1 MLTSAYADVMV
12 GHAKPVAAVEAA
24 TDAAGTK
31 DPAVGLPAVA
41 SLRRL
46 AESLEALHVAN
57 ARKLGW
63 SWRQIADSLG
73 VTKQTVH
80 RKYKSVDLGG
90 LADV

>member
-1 MLTSAYADVMV
+1 MLTNVDSSSNRVLPAT
-12 GHAKPVAAVEAA
+12 AA
-24 TDAAGTK
+24 TNAAETK

-41 SLRRL
+41 SLR
-46 AESLEALHVAN
+46 AMADALEALHVAN

-63 SWRQIADSLG
+63 SWRQIAESLG